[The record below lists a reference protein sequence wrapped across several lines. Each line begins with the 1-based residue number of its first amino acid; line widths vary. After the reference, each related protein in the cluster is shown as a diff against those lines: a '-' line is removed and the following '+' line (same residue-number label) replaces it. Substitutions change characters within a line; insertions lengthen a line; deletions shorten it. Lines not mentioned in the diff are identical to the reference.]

1 MKADLGIER
10 GQGSRHGLFKPDVG
24 TAFTRHRASRASSRG
39 RARADLFY
47 SSFPSGRGGVGPGE
61 NLGVVGLSWRQP
73 RDGETV
79 DCRAVV

>member
-10 GQGSRHGLFKPDVG
+10 GQGSRHGLIKADVG

-39 RARADLFY
+39 KARDLFY
-47 SSFPSGRGGVGPGE
+47 SSFPSGRGGGRPGE

-79 DCRAVV
+79 DCRAVD